1 MTKKSWAISA
11 VFLIFMSGINCA
23 DKRYSDVEKQKIIQ
37 GIIVGKLTGSSG
49 TAVSCPASVTLSGL
63 GLSSKCGTCHSGGRL
78 DGGLDVTSYD
88 SMSKRVS
95 SGSPGG
101 STLYNKIN
109 GGSMSQYSDTA
120 TNDAVYCW
128 IKAGAPQ

>member
-1 MTKKSWAISA
+1 MTKNSWAISA

-37 GIIVGKLTGSSG
+37 GIIVGKVTGSSG
-49 TAVSCPASVTLSGL
+49 SAISCTSSVSFSGL
-63 GLSSKCGTCHSGGRL
+63 GFSSKCGSCHSGGNL
-78 DGGLDVTSYD
+78 SGGLDVTSYN
-88 SMSKRVS
+88 STVARVS

-109 GGSMSQYSDTA
+109 GGSMSQYSDT
-120 TNDAVYCW
+120 TMNNAVYCW
-128 IKAGAPQ
+128 ITSGAPQ